1 MVMKLLEARTLIL
14 KIYQKARFVINPIVK
29 FILAMIVFKWIN
41 SSIGYDTRFT
51 GTTVTALLSVIS
63 AVTPGGMMVF
73 LCMVLTLIHVYRAS
87 LVLAVILLLAFI
99 VLYAMLMRFA
109 PGQALAAVLVPVLAR
124 FNLHYCVPVVLG
136 CVATPLSIL
145 PCTCGVIIY
154 YMMEIVKVASTREVN
169 VKDLD
174 QVLTLFTDVTDAF
187 LANKQMIVTIAV
199 FALVIAVIF
208 IIRKFSF
215 DYAFHIS
222 VGAGVLVSILGFLI
236 GDLKYSVEAHV
247 GTLIIM
253 SLLAG
258 IVGMVVEYFK
268 RVLDYTAIERVQF
281 EDDDYYYYVK
291 AVPKVDVA
299 IPKHSVK
306 RMADYDES
314 DTYDEQTEYDD
325 SEAYDE
331 QDVYDETESFDGSDG
346 YDELTEEYDE
356 PEPVRY
362 DDEDLSA
369 YGIENIGRDKEKDD
383 DYEVEMTLDDDN
395 EDF

>member
-1 MVMKLLEARTLIL
+1 MIMKLLEARTLLL
-14 KIYQKARFVINPIVK
+14 KIYQKARFIINPILK
-29 FILAMIVFKWIN
+29 FLLSMLVFKWIN
-41 SSIGYDTRFT
+41 ASIGYDTRFT

-99 VLYAMLMRFA
+99 VLYAMMMRFA
-109 PGQALAAVLVPVLAR
+109 PKQALAAVLIPVLAR

-136 CVATPLSIL
+136 CIATPLSIL
-145 PCTCGVIIY
+145 PCACGVIIWF
-154 YMMEIVKVASTREVN
+154 MMEIVKAASTREVN
-169 VKDLD
+169 IKDLD
-174 QVLTLFTDVTDAF
+174 QVLQLFTDVTDAF

-199 FALVIAVIF
+199 FALIIAVIF
-208 IIRKFSF
+208 IIRKFNF

-236 GDLKYSVEAHV
+236 GDLKYNVEVKV
-247 GTLIIM
+247 GTLILM

-258 IVGMVVEYFK
+258 VVGILVEYMK

-299 IPKHSVK
+299 IPKHNVK
-306 RMADYDES
+306 RMADYDDDYSSKDMGDTQELEYISES
-314 DTYDEQTEYDD
+314 EYPSEPDFDSDYADE
-325 SEAYDE
+325 
-331 QDVYDETESFDGSDG
+331 ETVS
-346 YDELTEEYDE
+346 
-356 PEPVRY
+356 Y

-369 YGIENIGRDKEKDD
+369 YGIENIGPDKEKAD